1 VCTAAG
7 YRATFPG
14 MYSRPAGFVALALAA
29 ALVAPGASAAAATAL
44 GGSTRFNCDRAC
56 LAKHAD
62 AYFAALAAH
71 DPSRLPLAR
80 DVKYT
85 ETGIV
90 KPLGQG
96 VWKTVEGLPR
106 YRLNLYDPETGG
118 IGVHAVL
125 KERGLEMLMS
135 LRLKVEAGLITEV
148 ETLLIPGDSK
158 IVGYQQ
164 EDLTQ
169 PSRIWSRSIPVPER
183 NSRFELL
190 AAADAYFRGFE
201 TNGTPEYIPAP
212 LLPEADRR
220 ENGILYTNT
229 KIGNSMLS
237 TARSGF
243 DAGRFKGMQVRDRRY
258 PVVDSETGA
267 VMSLVRFG
275 DPMGPLSKASLP
287 FDRNGKPQQAP
298 DVMVGAAFVSE
309 IFAVS
314 QGKIAEI
321 SAYWIPSEGN
331 VKTPWAVGSVT
342 VRDW

>member
-1 VCTAAG
+1 MTDRQAKHIAG
-7 YRATFPG
+7 WTI
-14 MYSRPAGFVALALAA
+14 ALLIPVLAF
-29 ALVAPGASAAAATAL
+29 AATPATTPP
-44 GGSTRFNCDRAC
+44 TRFNCDRAC
-56 LAKHAD
+56 LAKHTD
-62 AYFAALAAH
+62 AYFTALAAH

-90 KPLGQG
+90 KPIGQG
-96 VWKTVEGLPR
+96 LWKTAEGLPR
-106 YRLNLYDPETGG
+106 FRLNLYDPETGG

-125 KERGLEMLMS
+125 KERGLEALLS

-148 ETLLIPGDSK
+148 ESLIIAGDSK

-169 PSRIWSRSIPVPER
+169 PSRLWSRSIPVAER

-201 TNGTPEYIPAP
+201 TNGTPDYIPAP

-258 PVVDSETGA
+258 PVVDSEAGA

-275 DPMGPLSKASLP
+275 DPMGELSKATLP
-287 FDRNGKPQQAP
+287 FDRNGKPQEAP
-298 DVMVGAAFVSE
+298 NIMVGAAFVSE

-321 SAYWIPSEGN
+321 HAFWIPSEGN
-331 VKTPWAVGSVT
+331 VKTPWPSGSVPA
-342 VRDW
+342 RDW

>member
-1 VCTAAG
+1 MRRT
-7 YRATFPG
+7 RALPHLAVWMFAVLG
-14 MYSRPAGFVALALAA
+14 CGLALPAA
-29 ALVAPGASAAAATAL
+29 PPSH
-44 GGSTRFNCDRAC
+44 FNCDRAC
-56 LAKHAD
+56 LAQLAD
-62 AYFAALAAH
+62 RYFEALAAH
-71 DPSRLPLAR
+71 DPSRLPLAPN
-80 DVKYT
+80 VKYT

-96 VWKTVEGLPR
+96 LWKSVQGLPR
-106 YRLNLYDPETGG
+106 FRLNLYDTETGG
-118 IGVHAVL
+118 IGVHAVV
-125 KERGLEMLMS
+125 KERGLETMLS
-135 LRLKVEAGLITEV
+135 LRLKVEDGRITEV
-148 ETLLIPGDSK
+148 ESLIIAGDSR
-158 IVGYQQ
+158 IVGHQP

-169 PSRIWSRSIPVPER
+169 PSRLWTRTIPVAER

-201 TNGTPEYIPAP
+201 TNGTQEYIPAP

-229 KIGNSMLS
+229 RIGESNLS

-243 DAGRFKGMQVRDRRY
+243 DAGNFKGMQVRDRRY
-258 PVVDSETGA
+258 PVVDRETGA

-287 FDRNGKPQQAP
+287 FDRNGKPQLAP

-309 IFAVS
+309 IFCVS

-321 SAYWIPSEGN
+321 HAFWIPADGN
-331 VKTPWAVGSVT
+331 VPTPWVIGT
-342 VRDW
+342 VPSRDW

>member
-1 VCTAAG
+1 
-7 YRATFPG
+7 
-14 MYSRPAGFVALALAA
+14 
-29 ALVAPGASAAAATAL
+29 LVSLGASAAAPTTTPP
-44 GGSTRFNCDRAC
+44 TRFNCDRAC
-56 LAKHAD
+56 LAQHAD
-62 AYFAALAAH
+62 AYFAALVAH
-71 DPSRLPLAR
+71 DSSRLPLAK

-90 KPLGQG
+90 KSIGQG
-96 VWKTVEGLPR
+96 GLWKTAETLPR
-106 YRLNLYDPETGG
+106 FRLNLYDPETGG

-125 KERGLEMLMS
+125 KERGLEMLLS

-169 PSRIWSRSIPVPER
+169 PSRLWSRTIPVPER

-201 TNGTPEYIPAP
+201 TNGTPEYIAAP

-243 DAGRFKGMQVRDRRY
+243 DGGRFKGMQVRDRRY
-258 PVVDSETGA
+258 PVVDSDTGA

-275 DPMGPLSKASLP
+275 DPMGALSKASLP
-287 FDRNGKPQQAP
+287 FDREGREQKAP
-298 DVMVGAAFVSE
+298 DVMVGASFVSE

-321 SAYWIPSEGN
+321 HAFWIPSEGR
-331 VKTPWAVGSVT
+331 VPTPWASGSVP

>member
-1 VCTAAG
+1 MNTSRTGVIIGTLTALLASVAVTAATP
-7 YRATFPG
+7 ATSP
-14 MYSRPAGFVALALAA
+14 
-29 ALVAPGASAAAATAL
+29 
-44 GGSTRFNCDRAC
+44 STRFNCDRAC
-56 LAKHAD
+56 LAKVAD
-62 AYFAALAAH
+62 DYFAALVAH
-71 DPSRLPLAR
+71 DPSRLPLAP

-90 KPLGQG
+90 KRIGEGL
-96 VWKTVEGLPR
+96 WKTAQSLPR

-125 KERGLEMLMS
+125 KERGLETLLS
-135 LRLKVEAGLITEV
+135 LRLKVEAGRILEV
-148 ETLLIPGDSK
+148 EALIIPGDSR
-158 IVGYQQ
+158 IVGYQP
-164 EDLTQ
+164 EDLTT
-169 PSRIWSRSIPVPER
+169 PSRLWTRSIPVPER
-183 NSRFELL
+183 NSRYELL

-201 TNGTPEYIPAP
+201 TNGTSDYIPAP

-229 KIGNSMLS
+229 KIGSSMLS

-275 DPMGPLSKASLP
+275 DPMGPLGKASLP
-287 FDRNGKPQQAP
+287 LDRQGKPQQAP
-298 DVMVGAAFVSE
+298 DVMVGASFVSE

-331 VKTPWAVGSVT
+331 VKTPWAVGTVG

>member
-1 VCTAAG
+1 MVSKPPGIAA
-7 YRATFPG
+7 
-14 MYSRPAGFVALALAA
+14 VLLAA
-29 ALVAPGASAAAATAL
+29 TLVTGASFAATPTVTPP
-44 GGSTRFNCDRAC
+44 TRFNCDRAC
-56 LAKHAD
+56 LARHAD
-62 AYFAALAAH
+62 AYFTALAAH
-71 DPSRLPLAR
+71 DPSRLPLSPN
-80 DVKYT
+80 VQYT
-85 ETGIV
+85 ETGHI

-96 VWKTVEGLPR
+96 LWKTAEGLPR

-125 KERGLEMLMS
+125 KERGLEALLS

-148 ETLLIPGDSK
+148 EALIIPGDSR

-164 EDLTQ
+164 EDLTE
-169 PSRIWSRSIPVPER
+169 PSRLWNRAIPVPER

-229 KIGNSMLS
+229 RIGTSMLS

-258 PVVDSETGA
+258 PVVDEETGA

-275 DPMGPLSKASLP
+275 DPMGPLAKASLP
-287 FDRNGKPQQAP
+287 FDREGREQKAP
-298 DVMVGAAFVSE
+298 DVMVGASFVSE

-314 QGKIAEI
+314 AGKIAEI
-321 SAYWIPSEGN
+321 HAFWIPSEGS
-331 VKTPWAVGSVT
+331 VKTPWASGSVP

>member
-1 VCTAAG
+1 VITNRIRLGAGALLAVLLTPAA
-7 YRATFPG
+7 
-14 MYSRPAGFVALALAA
+14 LHAA
-29 ALVAPGASAAAATAL
+29 APIAVTATPP
-44 GGSTRFNCDRAC
+44 TRFTCDRPC
-56 LAKHAD
+56 LARHAD
-62 AYFAALAAH
+62 AYFIALVAH
-71 DPSRLPLAR
+71 DPSRLPLSK

-85 ETGIV
+85 ETGIA
-90 KPLGQG
+90 KPIGQG
-96 VWKTVEGLPR
+96 LWKTAESLPR

-118 IGVHAVL
+118 IGIHAVL
-125 KERGLEMLMS
+125 KERGLEMLLS

-169 PSRIWSRSIPVPER
+169 PSRLWTRSIPVPER

-275 DPMGPLSKASLP
+275 DPMGALSKASLP
-287 FDRNGKPQQAP
+287 LDRNGKEQKAP

-314 QGKIAEI
+314 QGRIAEI

-331 VKTPWAVGSVT
+331 VKTSWASGSVP

>member
-1 VCTAAG
+1 MISRPTGKFAVVIAALTLIPLTSWAAAPTAA
-7 YRATFPG
+7 P
-14 MYSRPAGFVALALAA
+14 P
-29 ALVAPGASAAAATAL
+29 
-44 GGSTRFNCDRAC
+44 TRFNCDRAC
-56 LAKHAD
+56 LAQHAD
-62 AYFAALAAH
+62 AYFTALAGH
-71 DPSRLPLAR
+71 DPSRLPLSK

-90 KPLGQG
+90 KPIGQG
-96 VWKTVEGLPR
+96 VWKTAEGLPR

-118 IGVHAVL
+118 IGIHAVL

-169 PSRIWSRSIPVPER
+169 PSRLWSRTIPVPER

-229 KIGNSMLS
+229 KIGSSMLS

-258 PVVDSETGA
+258 PVVDS
-267 VMSLVRFG
+267 
-275 DPMGPLSKASLP
+275 
-287 FDRNGKPQQAP
+287 
-298 DVMVGAAFVSE
+298 
-309 IFAVS
+309 
-314 QGKIAEI
+314 
-321 SAYWIPSEGN
+321 
-331 VKTPWAVGSVT
+331 
-342 VRDW
+342 

>member
-1 VCTAAG
+1 MIG
-7 YRATFPG
+7 G
-14 MYSRPAGFVALALAA
+14 ALLAA
-29 ALVAPGASAAAATAL
+29 MLLPEMLRAATPP
-44 GGSTRFNCDRAC
+44 SRFNCDRAC
-56 LAKHAD
+56 LAQHAD
-62 AYFAALAAH
+62 AYFEALAAR
-71 DPSRLPLAR
+71 DPSRLPLSR

-90 KPLGQG
+90 KPIGEGL
-96 VWKTVEGLPR
+96 WKTAESLPR
-106 YRLNLYDPETGG
+106 YRLNLYDPQTGG

-125 KERGLEMLMS
+125 RERGLETLLS

-148 ETLLIPGDSK
+148 ETLIIPGDSR

-164 EDLTQ
+164 EDLTE
-169 PSRIWSRSIPVPER
+169 PSRLWMRSIPVPER

-229 KIGNSMLS
+229 RIGNSNLS

-243 DAGRFKGMQVRDRRY
+243 DEGRFRGMQVRDRRY

-275 DPMGPLSKASLP
+275 DPMGPLSQVSLP
-287 FDRNGKPQQAP
+287 FDRDGNPQEAP

-309 IFAVS
+309 LFAVS
-314 QGKIAEI
+314 QGKISGIEAF
-321 SAYWIPSEGN
+321 WIPSEGN
-331 VKTPWAVGSVT
+331 VATPWATGLVP

>member
-1 VCTAAG
+1 
-7 YRATFPG
+7 
-14 MYSRPAGFVALALAA
+14 M
-29 ALVAPGASAAAATAL
+29 
-44 GGSTRFNCDRAC
+44 
-56 LAKHAD
+56 
-62 AYFAALAAH
+62 
-71 DPSRLPLAR
+71 
-80 DVKYT
+80 
-85 ETGIV
+85 
-90 KPLGQG
+90 
-96 VWKTVEGLPR
+96 
-106 YRLNLYDPETGG
+106 
-118 IGVHAVL
+118 
-125 KERGLEMLMS
+125 
-135 LRLKVEAGLITEV
+135 
-148 ETLLIPGDSK
+148 
-158 IVGYQQ
+158 
-164 EDLTQ
+164 DLTQ
-169 PSRIWSRSIPVPER
+169 PSRLWTRSIPVPER

-229 KIGNSMLS
+229 KIGSSQLS

-275 DPMGPLSKASLP
+275 DPMGALSKASLP

-331 VKTPWAVGSVT
+331 VKTPWASGSVP

>member
-1 VCTAAG
+1 MIPWRVHIAGLLGAA
-7 YRATFPG
+7 FLP
-14 MYSRPAGFVALALAA
+14 LL
-29 ALVAPGASAAAATAL
+29 ASAAAPPATPAPNA
-44 GGSTRFNCDRAC
+44 STRFTCDRAC
-56 LAKHAD
+56 LARHAD
-62 AYFAALAAH
+62 AYFAALAAR
-71 DPSRLPLAR
+71 DPSRLPLSK

-90 KPLGQG
+90 KPIGQG
-96 VWKTVEGLPR
+96 LWKTAESLPR

-169 PSRIWSRSIPVPER
+169 PSWRWSRSIPVTER
-183 NSRFELL
+183 NSRFEIL

-212 LLPEADRR
+212 LLPETDRR

-229 KIGNSMLS
+229 RIGNSMLS

-287 FDRNGKPQQAP
+287 FDRQGNPQQAP
-298 DVMVGAAFVSE
+298 DVMVGASFVSE
-309 IFAVS
+309 IFLVS
-314 QGKIAEI
+314 QGKISDIEAF
-321 SAYWIPSEGN
+321 WIPSEGN
-331 VKTPWAVGSVT
+331 VKTPWAVGAVP

>member
-1 VCTAAG
+1 MTARLTAG
-7 YRATFPG
+7 ALLPHGRT
-14 MYSRPAGFVALALAA
+14 AG
-29 ALVAPGASAAAATAL
+29 
-44 GGSTRFNCDRAC
+44 
-56 LAKHAD
+56 
-62 AYFAALAAH
+62 
-71 DPSRLPLAR
+71 
-80 DVKYT
+80 
-85 ETGIV
+85 
-90 KPLGQG
+90 
-96 VWKTVEGLPR
+96 
-106 YRLNLYDPETGG
+106 
-118 IGVHAVL
+118 
-125 KERGLEMLMS
+125 ERGC
-135 LRLKVEAGLITEV
+135 
-148 ETLLIPGDSK
+148 
-158 IVGYQQ
+158 
-164 EDLTQ
+164 
-169 PSRIWSRSIPVPER
+169 
-183 NSRFELL
+183 
-190 AAADAYFRGFE
+190 DAFFRGFE

-287 FDRNGKPQQAP
+287 FDRNGKEQKAP
-298 DVMVGAAFVSE
+298 DVMVGASFVSE

-321 SAYWIPSEGN
+321 SAYWIPSEGR
-331 VKTPWAVGSVT
+331 VQTPWASGTVP

>member
-1 VCTAAG
+1 MTSRRARHIASALSALLLINAA
-7 YRATFPG
+7 
-14 MYSRPAGFVALALAA
+14 
-29 ALVAPGASAAAATAL
+29 ASAATP
-44 GGSTRFNCDRAC
+44 STRFNCDRAC
-56 LAKHAD
+56 LARHAD
-62 AYFAALAAH
+62 AYFAALAARDH
-71 DPSRLPLAR
+71 TRLPLAPN
-80 DVKYT
+80 VKYT

-90 KPLGQG
+90 KPIGQG
-96 VWKTVEGLPR
+96 LWKTAEGLPR
-106 YRLNLYDPETGG
+106 YRLNLYDPDTGG

-135 LRLKVEAGLITEV
+135 LRLKVEAGRITEV
-148 ETLLIPGDSK
+148 ETLLIPGDSR

-164 EDLTQ
+164 EGLTE
-169 PSRIWSRSIPVPER
+169 PSRLWTRSIPVPER

-212 LLPEADRR
+212 LLPESDRR

-275 DPMGPLSKASLP
+275 DPMGPLTKASLP
-287 FDRNGKPQQAP
+287 FDRQGNPQQAP
-298 DVMVGAAFVSE
+298 DVMVGASFVSE

-321 SAYWIPSEGN
+321 HAFWIPSEGN
-331 VKTPWAVGSVT
+331 VPTPWATGT
-342 VRDW
+342 VPARDW

>member
-1 VCTAAG
+1 MDRTRPLSRMLLWLILAMA
-7 YRATFPG
+7 PG
-14 MYSRPAGFVALALAA
+14 VLPAA
-29 ALVAPGASAAAATAL
+29 APP
-44 GGSTRFNCDRAC
+44 TRFACDRAC
-56 LAKHAD
+56 LGRLAD
-62 AYFAALAAH
+62 AYFAAMAAH

-90 KPLGQG
+90 KPIGQG
-96 VWKTVEGLPR
+96 LWRTAEGLPR

-118 IGVHAVL
+118 IGIHAVL
-125 KERGLEMLMS
+125 KERGLEALVS

-148 ETLLIPGDSK
+148 EALVIPGDSR

-169 PSRIWSRSIPVPER
+169 PSRLWTRTIPVPER

-201 TNGTPEYIPAP
+201 TNGTPDYIPAP

-229 KIGNSMLS
+229 KIGSSSLS

-258 PVVDSETGA
+258 PVVDSESGA

-275 DPMGPLSKASLP
+275 DPMGPLSQASLP
-287 FDRNGKPQQAP
+287 FDRNGREQKAP
-298 DVMVGAAFVSE
+298 DVMVGASFVSE

-321 SAYWIPSEGN
+321 HAFWIPSEGK
-331 VKTPWAVGSVT
+331 VPTPWAVGT
-342 VRDW
+342 LPVRDW

>member
-1 VCTAAG
+1 MIFS
-7 YRATFPG
+7 RAT
-14 MYSRPAGFVALALAA
+14 RVAN
-29 ALVAPGASAAAATAL
+29 ASAAALLVSITAFAAAP
-44 GGSTRFNCDRAC
+44 SAAPPTRFNCDRAC
-56 LAKHAD
+56 LANHAD
-62 AYFAALAAH
+62 AYFTALAAH
-71 DPSRLPLAR
+71 DPSRLPLAK

-90 KPLGQG
+90 KPIGQG
-96 VWKTVEGLPR
+96 LWKTVEALPR

-125 KERGLEMLMS
+125 KERGLETLLS

-148 ETLLIPGDSK
+148 EALIIPGDSK
-158 IVGYQQ
+158 IVGYQP

-169 PSRIWSRSIPVPER
+169 PSRLWTRSIPVPER

-201 TNGTPEYIPAP
+201 TNGTPDYIPAP

-229 KIGNSMLS
+229 KIGTSMLS

-275 DPMGPLSKASLP
+275 DPMGALSKASLP
-287 FDRNGKPQQAP
+287 FDRNGKPQEAP
-298 DVMVGAAFVSE
+298 NIMVGAAFVSE

-331 VKTPWAVGSVT
+331 LKTPWSSGNVP

>member
-1 VCTAAG
+1 MNIR
-7 YRATFPG
+7 RA
-14 MYSRPAGFVALALAA
+14 RAA
-29 ALVAPGASAAAATAL
+29 AMLASLFISAQAFAAAPPANP
-44 GGSTRFNCDRAC
+44 STRFNCDRAC
-56 LAKHAD
+56 LTRHAD
-62 AYFAALAAH
+62 AYFTALAAR
-71 DPSRLPLAR
+71 DPSRLPLAK

-90 KPLGQG
+90 KRLGEG
-96 VWKTVEGLPR
+96 LWKTAEGLPR

-169 PSRIWSRSIPVPER
+169 PSRLWTRTIPVAER

-201 TNGTPEYIPAP
+201 TNGTPDYIPAP

-258 PVVDSETGA
+258 PVVDAETGA

-287 FDRNGKPQQAP
+287 FDREGKPQQAP
-298 DVMVGAAFVSE
+298 DVMVGASFVSE
-309 IFAVS
+309 IFVVS
-314 QGKIAEI
+314 QGKIAGIE
-321 SAYWIPSEGN
+321 AFWIPSEGN
-331 VKTPWAVGSVT
+331 VRTPWAVGIVG

>member
-1 VCTAAG
+1 MALRALRSFGLLLTCSLAPLLATAA
-7 YRATFPG
+7 
-14 MYSRPAGFVALALAA
+14 
-29 ALVAPGASAAAATAL
+29 APPT
-44 GGSTRFNCDRAC
+44 TRFNCDRAC
-56 LAKHAD
+56 LAKVAD
-62 AYFAALAAH
+62 SYFTALIAH
-71 DPSRLPLAR
+71 DPSLLPLSPN
-80 DVKYT
+80 VKYT
-85 ETGIV
+85 ETGIP
-90 KPLGQG
+90 KPIGEGL
-96 VWKTVEGLPR
+96 WKTAETLPR

-118 IGVHAVL
+118 IGIHAVL
-125 KERGLEMLMS
+125 KERGLEALLS
-135 LRLKVEAGLITEV
+135 LRLKVEAGRITEV
-148 ETLLIPGDSK
+148 EALIIPGDSR

-164 EDLTQ
+164 EDLTT
-169 PSRIWSRSIPVPER
+169 PSRLWSRSIPVPER

-201 TNGTPEYIPAP
+201 TNGTSDYIPAP

-229 KIGNSMLS
+229 KIGDSMLS

-275 DPMGPLSKASLP
+275 DPMGPLSQASLP
-287 FDRNGKPQQAP
+287 FDRQGRPQQAP

-331 VKTPWAVGSVT
+331 VKTPWAVGTVA

>member
-1 VCTAAG
+1 MIST
-7 YRATFPG
+7 RKR
-14 MYSRPAGFVALALAA
+14 SIAA
-29 ALVAPGASAAAATAL
+29 ALLAALLPAGLLQAAAPSTPP
-44 GGSTRFNCDRAC
+44 TRFGCDRAC
-56 LAKHAD
+56 LARHAD

-71 DPSRLPLAR
+71 DPARLPLAPN
-80 DVKYT
+80 VKYT

-90 KPLGQG
+90 KKPGEG
-96 VWKTVEGLPR
+96 VWKTAEGLPR
-106 YRLNLYDPETGG
+106 FRLNLYDPETGG

-135 LRLKVEAGLITEV
+135 LRLRVEAGQITEV
-148 ETLLIPGDSK
+148 EALLIPGDSK

-169 PSRIWSRSIPVPER
+169 PSRLWSRSIPVPER

-201 TNGTPEYIPAP
+201 TNGTPEYIAAP

-229 KIGNSMLS
+229 KIGKSMLS

-287 FDRNGKPQQAP
+287 LDRNGKEQKGP
-298 DVMVGAAFVSE
+298 DIMVGASFVSE

-321 SAYWIPSEGN
+321 HAYWIPSEGH
-331 VKTPWAVGSVT
+331 VPTPWAVGSVPA
-342 VRDW
+342 RDW